1 MENKPPSLLPSFL
14 SYVLGVIIGLS
25 LLGISAW
32 ADMEATFYGFDRLAN
47 AGLGGFQ
54 CPILMTRQETQSIS
68 LNISNPTDRRISP
81 SVRTQISTPALPE
94 QVTET
99 IALEPGESQRLEWA
113 VGPDNIDLERFIFA
127 KTLLYS
133 SHPLPSEEATCGIFI
148 LDLPG
153 SGRVI
158 LLILVTLSLL
168 GMGWGLYRL
177 NQFRLAS
184 DLLAR
189 QMGSMIFMA
198 LMIVVGLIVSFR
210 GGWVP
215 SLLILL
221 VVILIIVIL
230 LSSWLIGERKA
241 HH

>member
-1 MENKPPSLLPSFL
+1 MKTKSQSLLPALL
-14 SYVLGVIIGLS
+14 SYMIGATIGLL

-99 IALEPGESQRLEWA
+99 IVLEPGQSQRLEWA
-113 VGPDNIDLERFIFA
+113 VGPENIDLGRFIFA

-153 SGRVI
+153 SGRHWIAESAV
-158 LLILVTLSLL
+158 
-168 GMGWGLYRL
+168 
-177 NQFRLAS
+177 
-184 DLLAR
+184 
-189 QMGSMIFMA
+189 
-198 LMIVVGLIVSFR
+198 
-210 GGWVP
+210 
-215 SLLILL
+215 
-221 VVILIIVIL
+221 
-230 LSSWLIGERKA
+230 LIGYSVFWA
-241 HH
+241 WAGDYTG

>member
-1 MENKPPSLLPSFL
+1 MNTKPQSSLPALLSF
-14 SYVLGVIIGLS
+14 VVGAAVGLL

-68 LNISNPTDRRISP
+68 LNISNSTDRRISP
-81 SVRTQISTPALPE
+81 SVRTQISTPILPE

-99 IALEPGESQRLEWA
+99 LVMEPGESQRLEWA

-133 SHPLPSEEATCGIFI
+133 SHPLPSQEATCGIFI

-158 LLILVTLSLL
+158 LSILLAFSILS
-168 GMGWGLYRL
+168 MGWGLYRL
-177 NQFRLAS
+177 NQLRFAS

-189 QMGSMIFMA
+189 QLSSMIFMGI
-198 LMIVVGLIVSFR
+198 MIVAGIIVSFR

-215 SLLILL
+215 SLLILM
-221 VVILIIVIL
+221 VVILIIVIMLGSSL
-230 LSSWLIGERKA
+230 LGGRKA
-241 HH
+241 RH

>member
-54 CPILMTRQETQSIS
+54 CPVLMTRQETQSIS

-189 QMGSMIFMA
+189 HMGSMIFMA

>member
-54 CPILMTRQETQSIS
+54 CPVLMTRQETQSIS

-177 NQFRLAS
+177 NEFRLAS

-189 QMGSMIFMA
+189 HMGSMIFMA